1 MAGLFSGISPYQ
13 FAYNNPIYFNDPTGL
28 MGVAATPSKEQD
40 NSVQIA
46 SILGQLQGM
55 GQNTQNLSFVLYDT
69 QGNLLDG
76 NQKDDKAIVL
86 IRQEKEGSGWTPLS
100 TKIGK
105 DEEQRN
111 YYLTQGDLLDR
122 ANWAFGEGNG
132 AYLREY
138 AFAIQNLQESGSS
151 IYKPFYTEENLK
163 KGHWKDNKHKY
174 PNIRNLDGYGKGLE
188 DNFYSSRLKGTLSAF
203 QSDLG
208 SASEAIKWTI
218 HAILQLSPSTVGR
231 ANQWG
236 GGEWYLKLKENPI
249 LKILNPK
256 TKKYDYLPVEDIY
269 IFSHKSQGATRHHTF
284 YRFK

>member
-1 MAGLFSGISPYQ
+1 LAGLFSGISPYQ

-132 AYLREY
+132 QLPHHY
-138 AFAIQNLQESGSS
+138 AWAICNLQKYGS
-151 IYKPFYTEENLK
+151 YKGAAPFTEQGLKNSQWKAEKGTEYPERREN
-163 KGHWKDNKHKY
+163 KGYALGLDNITFRSAWL
-174 PNIRNLDGYGKGLE
+174 N
-188 DNFYSSRLKGTLSAF
+188 GTLSTFKSEYATATEF
-203 QSDLG
+203 IGATIQAVLG
-208 SASEAIKWTI
+208 ISINPIGKARFW
-218 HAILQLSPSTVGR
+218 R
-231 ANQWG
+231 
-236 GGEWYLKLKENPI
+236 GGEGLQKAIQRNPNRFYVTAEKLSGVKGG
-249 LKILNPK
+249 
-256 TKKYDYLPVEDIY
+256 
-269 IFSHKSQGATRHHTF
+269 IFYHTF
-284 YRFK
+284 YETEK